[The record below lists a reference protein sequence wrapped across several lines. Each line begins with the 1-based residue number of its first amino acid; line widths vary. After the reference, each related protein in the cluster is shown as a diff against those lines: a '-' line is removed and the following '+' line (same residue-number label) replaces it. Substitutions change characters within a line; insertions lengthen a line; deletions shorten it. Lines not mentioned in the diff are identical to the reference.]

1 MINGYKFDM
10 RIYVV
15 VTSVNPLEAFLY
27 RDGFGRFSTI
37 PFSLDPTDKNNKY
50 IHLTN
55 VSIQKYNQSS
65 NNEYE
70 KSEEGAAD
78 AMYGGT
84 KISMPTLKKRVQAAI
99 NVNWDEQIWP

>member
-1 MINGYKFDM
+1 M

-55 VSIQKYNQSS
+55 VSIQKYNQGTMS
-65 NNEYE
+65 NEYTQ
-70 KSEEGAAD
+70 SEEGAQD

-84 KISMPTLKKRVQAAI
+84 KISLSTLKKRI
-99 NVNWDEQIWP
+99 